1 MKTISKEVFDNAM
14 TYEQYVD
21 MVNSMAEEGKTT
33 GEQEQGH
40 IDATKMNAHRMKR
53 VEKTTV
59 LDEEMSAKLRNY
71 GPGLKFL
78 IIAESWCGD
87 AGQNVPSMVKMVS
100 ACNCVDIR
108 IIMRDE
114 HLDIMDQFLTNGGR
128 AIPIMLLLD
137 EDYNVLGKWGPRP
150 KVIQEQ
156 VMRNKETQEFN
167 KEEMNVEVQRWYT
180 KDKGVSLQAEII
192 DMLEAALG
200 PVEG

>member
-53 VEKTTV
+53 VEKTTI
-59 LDEEMSAKLRNY
+59 LDEEMSAKLRKY

-87 AGQNVPSMVKMVS
+87 AGQNVPSMVKMAS

-114 HLDIMDQFLTNGGR
+114 HLDIIDQFLTNGGR

-150 KVIQEQ
+150 KVIQDQ
-156 VMRNKETQEFN
+156 VMKNKETQEYT

>member
-1 MKTISKEVFDNAM
+1 MKRIPKEVFDNAM
-14 TYEQYVD
+14 SYQEFFNIT
-21 MVNSMAEEGKTT
+21 STMAEEGKTS
-33 GEQEQGH
+33 GEQEEGH
-40 IDATKMNAHRMKR
+40 IAATKMNAHRMKR

-59 LDEEMSAKLRNY
+59 LDEAMSARLKHF

-78 IIAESWCGD
+78 IVAETWCGD
-87 AGQNVPSMVKMVS
+87 AGQNVPSMAVMGR

-108 IIMRDE
+108 VIMRDE

-150 KVIQEQ
+150 RVIQEQ
-156 VMRNKETQEFN
+156 VMKNKETQEFT

-180 KDKGVSLQAEII
+180 KDKGLSLQTEII
-192 DMLEAALG
+192 HMLETALG
-200 PVEG
+200 KVEH